1 MRLILW
7 WIALIVAVI
16 GVLIFQGML
25 KIPSL
30 NLHSFW
36 IEVIAAALFAVTS
49 FIKPS

>member
-1 MRLILW
+1 MRIVLW
-7 WIALIVAVI
+7 WIALIVAVVGI
-16 GVLIFQGML
+16 LIFQGML

-30 NLHSFW
+30 AISSFW